1 MKMPYPNSRQRKI
14 TNALLTGVAISPQ
27 EAKSL
32 LGSRRLTLADITE
45 MYRDL
50 VVRGCAEPVGQR
62 IRASAALLARYS
74 PGPKDSGSGSRVPPR
89 EMPEFRPLSRCYMP
103 SSRGL
108 RPGSNDM
115 REVPS
120 HYPPQP
126 QSRRPGVAP

>member
-1 MKMPYPNSRQRKI
+1 MKLPYPNSRQRRI
-14 TNALLTGVAISPQ
+14 TNVLLTGVALSPQ
-27 EAKSL
+27 DAKSL

-45 MYRDL
+45 MCRDL

-74 PGPKDSGSGSRVPPR
+74 PNPKDSGSGSRVPPR

-126 QSRRPGVAP
+126 QSRRLGVAP